1 MLDWNDLKY
10 LLAVAR
16 HQGTA
21 AASRALG
28 VNQSTVQRR
37 LVELE
42 RNLGQPLVQRH
53 STGYRLTSFGEQLL
67 PLAQQVEQAVVAL
80 TQHVEN
86 FLRDVTGVVRVTCPE
101 PLVYRIS
108 NSTLLDRFRSRYPA
122 LQVEFVTSDRYLDFA
137 KGEVDIAL
145 RSGDTDDNAL
155 VGRKVGDSLWAVYAS
170 PKYIARRGQ
179 LDSVEDLE
187 RHDWVGFDD
196 TMAQH
201 RAASWLAQVAPKAHF
216 VARNNSVL
224 GLVYSAKAGIGLAAL
239 PTALGDAEP
248 DLVRVL
254 GPIPELARIWR
265 VLTTPE
271 LRHTPRV
278 AALFDFLVDEVEALR
293 PIITG

>member
-179 LDSVEDLE
+179 HDSVEDLE

>member
-1 MLDWNDLKY
+1 MLDWNDLRY

-16 HQGTA
+16 NQGTA

-42 RNLGQPLVQRH
+42 RSLGQALVQRH
-53 STGYRLTSFGEQLL
+53 PTGYRLTSFGEQLV
-67 PLAQQVEQAVVAL
+67 PLAQQVERAVVAL
-80 TQHVEN
+80 TQHAEN
-86 FLRDVTGVVRVTCPE
+86 FQRDVNGVVRITCPE

-108 NSTLLDRFRSRYPA
+108 NSTLLERFRTRYPG
-122 LQVEFVTSDRYLDFA
+122 LQVEFVTSDKYLDFA

-145 RSGDTDDNAL
+145 RSGDTDDSAL

-179 LDSVEDLE
+179 PDSVADLE

-196 TMAQH
+196 AMAQH
-201 RAASWLAQVAPKAHF
+201 RAATWLARVAPKARL

-224 GLVYSAKAGIGLAAL
+224 GLVYSAKAGVGLAAL

-278 AALFDFLVDEVEALR
+278 AALFDFLVDEADALR

>member
-145 RSGDTDDNAL
+145 RSGDTNDNAL

-179 LDSVEDLE
+179 PDSVEDLE

>member
-1 MLDWNDLKY
+1 MFDWNDLKY

-42 RNLGQPLVQRH
+42 RGLGQPLVRRH
-53 STGYRLTSFGEQLL
+53 SSGYRLTAFAEQLL
-67 PLAQQVEQAVVAL
+67 PLAQQVEQAVLAL
-80 TQHVEN
+80 TQHVEA
-86 FLRDVTGVVRVTCPE
+86 FQRDVTGVVRVTCPE

-108 NSTLLDRFRSRYPA
+108 NSTLLERFRARYPG
-122 LQVEFVTSDRYLDFA
+122 LQVEFVTSDKYLDFA

-145 RSGDTDDNAL
+145 RSGDTEDNAL

-170 PKYIARRGQ
+170 PKYTARRGQ
-179 LDSVEDLE
+179 PNGVADLE
-187 RHDWVGFDD
+187 RHDWVSFDD
-196 TMAQH
+196 TMSKH
-201 RAASWLAQVAPKAHF
+201 RAATWLQQVAPQAHI

-224 GLVYSAKAGIGLAAL
+224 GLVNSAKAGLGLAAL

-254 GPIPELARIWR
+254 GPVPELARIWR

-278 AALFDFLVDEVEALR
+278 AALFDFLVDEVDALR